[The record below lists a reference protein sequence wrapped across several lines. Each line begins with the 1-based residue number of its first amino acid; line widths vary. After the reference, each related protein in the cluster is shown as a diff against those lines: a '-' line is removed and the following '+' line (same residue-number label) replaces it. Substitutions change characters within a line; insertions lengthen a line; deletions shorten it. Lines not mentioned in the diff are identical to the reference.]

1 MSPELA
7 GESSF
12 KVKLNNLC
20 RMVKAVKLSID
31 RSPKL
36 HEMTVRDALNFLCND
51 FGREPMDQHKIDNKM
66 TELFQCFNLIKS
78 IPTVTKFIEVG
89 YYFKYTYSMKSDTF
103 CFLCNYRK
111 NSSN

>member
-1 MSPELA
+1 
-7 GESSF
+7 
-12 KVKLNNLC
+12 
-20 RMVKAVKLSID
+20 MVKAVKLSID

-51 FGREPMDQHKIDNKM
+51 FGCEPIDSHKIDNKM

-89 YYFKYTYSMKSDTF
+89 YLFKYTYILYEVLHL
-103 CFLCNYRK
+103 FLQL
-111 NSSN
+111 